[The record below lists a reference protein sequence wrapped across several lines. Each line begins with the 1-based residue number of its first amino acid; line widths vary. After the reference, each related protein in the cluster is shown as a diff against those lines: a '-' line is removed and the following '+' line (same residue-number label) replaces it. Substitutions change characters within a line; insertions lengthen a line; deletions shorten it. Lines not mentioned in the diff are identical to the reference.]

1 MCIAIASFERMQLVH
16 ERWQKCSAEEE
27 SWRRLCC
34 GLGVRFSASAMA
46 TAWLCRP
53 GAADMIATNDSNV
66 PSWSQESPSI
76 PAKVATV

>member
-1 MCIAIASFERMQLVH
+1 M
-16 ERWQKCSAEEE
+16 
-27 SWRRLCC
+27 CC

-66 PSWSQESPSI
+66 PSWSQESPSM
-76 PAKVATV
+76 PAKVDSCGVMTTKNGREIGGKLAVL